1 MIPIPFLKMLEKVT
15 QTANKILRTTFSRFY
30 TSGRP
35 SLSDRWQTDK
45 NIIMNTFA
53 RRKVISDRYGVTNK
67 SDDCPIT
74 HVSMNPPRKF
84 HVPRVDNEIFL
95 QKYTRGIIDHQYMT
109 LLELPTVYS
118 PLRVDV
124 DVEKMDSSVDVV
136 TEKLIEQIMSLYAEE
151 SLKYLADPTSLKT
164 QGLLTAYVMQRKKNY
179 MVDSETK
186 DGLHAIFPDAV
197 FPSNLHNSLFHIP
210 IAEVVENMTSGE
222 GKFKILVDQ
231 IGKNPWF
238 MLGSQKHC
246 DLYPYTVE
254 YVWKYGEK
262 LTPFTLNMNS
272 ESEVFHWVSKFS
284 IRHKEPSEY
293 CVEASD
299 DLKNEIL
306 SIEESGEEELN
317 VLNASKSK
325 ASSQFQSYVKSDY
338 GKLRRQQKFCDK
350 TMNKLIID
358 LGNLLDLYDVEISDT
373 YKSWSSIG
381 FALKILCESCDE
393 CENEFK
399 ELWFS
404 FSEKSAKFNPSE
416 CEKTWNS
423 LDSSKGDVLFAKRIL
438 LKYANECD
446 ISAKYKT
453 FLTHL

>member
-1 MIPIPFLKMLEKVT
+1 MLEKVA
-15 QTANKILRTTFSRFY
+15 QIANKILRTTFSRFY
-30 TSGRP
+30 TSVKP
-35 SLSDRWQTDK
+35 SLSDRWQTDQ

-53 RRKVISDRYGVTNK
+53 RRKVISDRYGITDK
-67 SDDCPIT
+67 SDDSPIT

-84 HVPRVDNEIFL
+84 HVPKVDNEIFL
-95 QKYTRGIIDHQYMT
+95 QKYTRAIIDHQYMT

-118 PLRVDV
+118 PLRIDV
-124 DVEKMDSSVDVV
+124 DVEKTDPSVEAV
-136 TEKLIEQIMSLYAEE
+136 TEKLIEQIMNLYAEE
-151 SLKYLADPTSLKT
+151 SLKYLANPTSSKT
-164 QGLLTAYVMQRKKNY
+164 QGLLTAYIMQRKKNY

-186 DGLHAIFPDAV
+186 EGLHAIFPDVV
-197 FPSNLHNSLFHIP
+197 FSSNLHNTLFHIP

-222 GKFKILVDQ
+222 GKFKISVDQ

-262 LTPFTLNMNS
+262 LMPFTLNMNS
-272 ESEVFHWVSKFS
+272 ESEVLHWVSKFS
-284 IRHKEPSEY
+284 IRHKEPSEF
-293 CVEASD
+293 CVEASE

-306 SIEESGEEELN
+306 SIKESGEEELSFH
-317 VLNASKSK
+317 NAIKSK
-325 ASSQFQSYVKSDY
+325 APSQFQSYVKSDY
-338 GKLRRQQKFCDK
+338 GKFRKQQKFSDK

-358 LGNLLDLYDVEISDT
+358 LGNLLDLYDIEISDT

-381 FALKILCESCDE
+381 FALKILCESCDG
-393 CENEFK
+393 CENDFK

-404 FSEKSAKFNPSE
+404 FSEKSAKFNPLE
-416 CEKTWNS
+416 CEKSWNS

-446 ISAKYKT
+446 ISVKYKN
-453 FLTHL
+453 FLTQL

>member
-1 MIPIPFLKMLEKVT
+1 MLEKVA
-15 QTANKILRTTFSRFY
+15 QIANKILRTTFSRFY
-30 TSGRP
+30 TSVKP
-35 SLSDRWQTDK
+35 SLSDRWQTDQ

-53 RRKVISDRYGVTNK
+53 RRKVISDRYGITDK
-67 SDDCPIT
+67 SDDSPIT

-84 HVPRVDNEIFL
+84 HVPKVDNEIFL
-95 QKYTRGIIDHQYMT
+95 QKYTRAIIDHQYMT

-118 PLRVDV
+118 PLRIDV
-124 DVEKMDSSVDVV
+124 DVEKTDPSVEAV
-136 TEKLIEQIMSLYAEE
+136 TEKLIEQIMNLYAEE
-151 SLKYLADPTSLKT
+151 SLKYLANPTSSKT
-164 QGLLTAYVMQRKKNY
+164 QGLLTAYIMQRKKNY

-186 DGLHAIFPDAV
+186 EGLHAIFPDVV
-197 FPSNLHNSLFHIP
+197 FPSNLHNTLFHIP

-222 GKFKILVDQ
+222 GKFKISVDQ

-262 LTPFTLNMNS
+262 LMPFTLNMNS
-272 ESEVFHWVSKFS
+272 ESEVLHWVSKFS
-284 IRHKEPSEY
+284 IRHKEPSEF
-293 CVEASD
+293 CVEASE

-306 SIEESGEEELN
+306 SIKESGEEELSFH
-317 VLNASKSK
+317 NAIKSK
-325 ASSQFQSYVKSDY
+325 APSQFQSYVKSDY
-338 GKLRRQQKFCDK
+338 DKFRKQQKFSDK

-358 LGNLLDLYDVEISDT
+358 LGNLLDLYDIEISDT

-381 FALKILCESCDE
+381 FALKILCQSCGG
-393 CENEFK
+393 CENDFK

-416 CEKTWNS
+416 CEKSWNS

-438 LKYANECD
+438 SKYANECD
-446 ISAKYKT
+446 ISAKYKN
-453 FLTHL
+453 FLTQL